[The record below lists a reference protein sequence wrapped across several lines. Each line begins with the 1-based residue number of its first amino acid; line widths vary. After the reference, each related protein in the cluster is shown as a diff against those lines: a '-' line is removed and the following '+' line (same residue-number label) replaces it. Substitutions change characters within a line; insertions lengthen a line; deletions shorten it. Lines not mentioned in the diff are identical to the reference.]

1 MDGSDGDATAI
12 HSDGGNGGGLAPA
25 ALKWDGAS
33 LHVLDQTLLP
43 ANVQY
48 MVCSRADDVADCISD
63 MKVRGAPAIGAAAA
77 YGMLLAALE
86 AQRELSGDLSA
97 SDLVSR
103 LSEAADRLVTTRPT
117 AVNLKWAVERVLSA
131 AREAAESGESGG
143 DVLARAQAEADAI
156 AREDVEM
163 NRRIGQ
169 HGASLLGSDVTVLT
183 HCNTG
188 SLATVGYGTA
198 LGVIRAAVAMGRR
211 VRVFAGETRPFLQG
225 SRLTVYELMSEGID
239 VTLVVDSAVAS
250 LMKQGRIDAAIVG
263 ADRITANGDV
273 ANKIGTYSI
282 ACLARM
288 HGVPF
293 YVAAPTSTVD
303 LSLTVP
309 DEIPIEERSAEEVT
323 HVAGKR
329 VAPAGAKVFNPA
341 FDVTPSC
348 LVSAIIT
355 EHGVLR
361 PPYPEALRA
370 VCRSQA
376 EGASRG

>member
-1 MDGSDGDATAI
+1 MGENRCAAAGHT
-12 HSDGGNGGGLAPA
+12 DGGEGNCLAPA

-33 LHVLDQTLLP
+33 LHVLDQTVLP
-43 ANVQY
+43 ADVRY
-48 MVCSRADDVADCISD
+48 LACCRADDVADCIRD
-63 MKVRGAPAIGAAAA
+63 MRVRGAPAIGAAAA
-77 YGMLLAALE
+77 YGMVLAAME
-86 AQRELSGDLSA
+86 EQGERSSDSSA
-97 SDLVSR
+97 SDLLRR
-103 LSEAADRLVTTRPT
+103 LSEAADRLVATRPT
-117 AVNLKWAVERVLSA
+117 AVNLRWAVERVLSA
-131 AREAAESGESGG
+131 ARGAVESGESG
-143 DVLARAQAEADAI
+143 DDILARVQAEADAI
-156 AREDVEM
+156 AREDVEI
-163 NRRIGQ
+163 NRSIGQ
-169 HGASLLGSDVTVLT
+169 HGASLLDDDVTVLT

-198 LGVIRAAVAMGRR
+198 LGVIRAAVAMGKR

-263 ADRITANGDV
+263 ADRITASGDV

-282 ACLARM
+282 ACLARQ

-293 YVAAPTSTVD
+293 YVAAPTSTID
-303 LSLTVP
+303 LSLISD

-323 HVAGKR
+323 HFAGKR

-355 EHGVLR
+355 EHGVLC
-361 PPYPEALRA
+361 PPHPEALRA
-370 VCRSQA
+370 VCRPQVP
-376 EGASRG
+376 GVSRR

>member
-1 MDGSDGDATAI
+1 
-12 HSDGGNGGGLAPA
+12 
-25 ALKWDGAS
+25 
-33 LHVLDQTLLP
+33 
-43 ANVQY
+43 
-48 MVCSRADDVADCISD
+48 
-63 MKVRGAPAIGAAAA
+63 
-77 YGMLLAALE
+77 
-86 AQRELSGDLSA
+86 
-97 SDLVSR
+97 
-103 LSEAADRLVTTRPT
+103 
-117 AVNLKWAVERVLSA
+117 VNLKWAVERVLRA
-131 AREAAESGESGG
+131 ARETVESGEC
-143 DVLARAQAEADAI
+143 VENVIARIQTEADSI
-156 AREDVEM
+156 AREDVET
-163 NRRIGQ
+163 NLRIGQ

-183 HCNTG
+183 HCNAG

-198 LGVIRAAVAMGRR
+198 LGVIRAAVAMGKR

-239 VTLVVDSAVAS
+239 VTLAVDSAVAS

-303 LSLTVP
+303 LSLTAP
-309 DEIPIEERSAEEVT
+309 EEIPIEERPAEEVT

-329 VAPAGAKVFNPA
+329 VAPPGVKVLNPA

-376 EGASRG
+376 GGASRG